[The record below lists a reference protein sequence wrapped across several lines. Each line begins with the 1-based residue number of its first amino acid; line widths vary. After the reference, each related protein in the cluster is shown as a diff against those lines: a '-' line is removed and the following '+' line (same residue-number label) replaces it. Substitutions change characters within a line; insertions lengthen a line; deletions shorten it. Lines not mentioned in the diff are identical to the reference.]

1 MRQLPPEFLNR
12 MQNIL
17 ETEFRAFKNE
27 LENGERQYG
36 IRVNNLKITRDALAQ
51 ELRLSEFIPWSDTGL
66 YATREARLGAH
77 PLHHAGAYYVQEPSA
92 QAVANALEIQPNM
105 RVLDLCAAPGGKSTH
120 IAALMQNQ
128 GVLVCNEISATRA
141 KALAENLERLGC
153 IGIVTNEE
161 PTKLAQKWGATF
173 DRILVDAP
181 CSGEGMFRK
190 HNAAIES
197 WSEAHVKTCA
207 VRQNAILENATTMLV
222 AGGIL
227 VYSTCTFAEEENE
240 NVITAFLEQHPEFI
254 LETIEGF
261 NAGIGGVGSRL
272 YPHLIRGEGHF
283 LARLRKTDGARQGE
297 ASDHAREVRVYGQ
310 ESLAPT
316 VGNVDIVST
325 VKDKKI
331 LLEFAREF
339 GLPDGIALEYRGEI
353 QIAHPRSPSLE
364 GIRALRAG
372 VPVAHIEK
380 NRLEP
385 HHALSRVITGFAN
398 TVTLENSE
406 VSAYLRGETITR
418 AGNSGW
424 VLLETNGFALGWGK
438 RVGSVIKNHY
448 PKHLRGNAVLLE
460 D

>member
-1 MRQLPPEFLNR
+1 MRKLPPEFLTR
-12 MQNIL
+12 MQNQL
-17 ETEFRAFKNE
+17 ETEFEAFKNE
-27 LENGERQYG
+27 LENNERQYG
-36 IRVNNLKITRDALAQ
+36 IRANSLKTTRAALAQ
-51 ELRLSEFIPWSDTGL
+51 ELKLSEVVPWSDTGL

-77 PLHHAGAYYVQEPSA
+77 PLHHAGTYYVQEPSA
-92 QAVANALEIQPNM
+92 QAVAQALEITPNL
-105 RVLDLCAAPGGKSTH
+105 RILDLCAAPGGKSTH

-153 IGIVTNEE
+153 IGTVTNEE
-161 PTKLAQKWGATF
+161 PARLAQKWGATF

-207 VRQNAILENATTMLV
+207 IRQTAILENAATMLV
-222 AGGIL
+222 AGGVM
-227 VYSTCTFAEEENE
+227 VYSTCTFAIEENE
-240 NVITAFLEQHPEFI
+240 NVITAFLEQHPEFS
-254 LETIEGF
+254 LETIHGF
-261 NAGIGGVGSRL
+261 NAGIGGIGSRL
-272 YPHLIRGEGHF
+272 YPHLVRGEGHF
-283 LARLRKTDGARQGE
+283 LARLRKNGDGSEGQGE
-297 ASDHAREVRVYGQ
+297 AC
-310 ESLAPT
+310 LAPT
-316 VGNVDIVST
+316 AGDGGEEIVST
-325 VKDKKI
+325 VKDKKGF
-331 LLEFAREF
+331 LEFAREF
-339 GLPDGIALEYRGEI
+339 DLPDGIALEYRGEI
-353 QIAHPRSPSLE
+353 QIAHLYSPSLE

-372 VPVAHIEK
+372 IPVAHIEK

-398 TVTLENSE
+398 TVELENSE

-418 AGNSGW
+418 DGTAGW
-424 VLLETNGFALGWGK
+424 VLLKTAGFALGWGK
-438 RVGSVIKNHY
+438 RVGSTIKNHY